1 MFEEMNGKLGG
12 HREEQLRWEKK
23 KKKTFGVSYPA
34 EQAIWNTAPSF
45 SQVAW
50 AIWWIDLGS
59 TFLEHLS
66 LVLQSYLTVASD
78 DNFIDDLLARVVS
91 AQEAPTSS

>member
-1 MFEEMNGKLGG
+1 MAKSVVTVKSSSGG
-12 HREEQLRWEKK
+12 KK
-23 KKKTFGVSYPA
+23 KNFGVSYPA
-34 EQAIWNTAPSF
+34 EQAIWNTVPSF
-45 SQVAW
+45 SQVTR

-59 TFLEHLS
+59 TFLENVS

-91 AQEAPTSS
+91 VQEAPTSS

>member
-1 MFEEMNGKLGG
+1 MAKLVVTVKSSSGG
-12 HREEQLRWEKK
+12 
-23 KKKTFGVSYPA
+23 KKTFGVSYPA

-45 SQVAW
+45 SQVAR

-59 TFLEHLS
+59 TFLENLS
-66 LVLQSYLTVASD
+66 LVLQSYLAVASD